1 MKSIEKELA
10 SHDKKLSALKD
21 RSSRSN
27 LLIFGMPQSINETKV
42 MLCAEVLTVVFAKK
56 KDFIFLVLRLSR
68 EFRDWVED
76 SARDQLF
83 STFKAWLK
91 NKKCCRFSVTQH
103 LLQDYRFYLALLRLR
118 IVCNSGNI
126 NAHILV
132 NKVRRLDA
140 ILLSDDAR
148 ISVLTE
154 TWLHDDVRDEEIVPP
169 NYRFL
174 LNY

>member
-1 MKSIEKELA
+1 MKSIENELA
-10 SHDKKLSALKD
+10 SHAKKLSALKD

-83 STFKAWLK
+83 STFKA
-91 NKKCCRFSVTQH
+91 
-103 LLQDYRFYLALLRLR
+103 
-118 IVCNSGNI
+118 
-126 NAHILV
+126 
-132 NKVRRLDA
+132 
-140 ILLSDDAR
+140 
-148 ISVLTE
+148 
-154 TWLHDDVRDEEIVPP
+154 
-169 NYRFL
+169 
-174 LNY
+174 